1 MFYNQGVKELAE
13 RFATDLKNGLTD
25 NQVKES
31 LEKYGLNE
39 LEKTKKQSLL
49 LRFFL
54 QFKDALTI
62 ILILAAIVSIIVEP
76 TEWID
81 SVIIVGVVIINAILG
96 LVQENNAERALE
108 ALQKMAS
115 PRAKVIRN
123 GNTITVDASE
133 VVPGDL
139 LVLEAGDCIASDGRL
154 IEAFNLKVD
163 ESALTGES
171 VPVEKVS
178 DLIDKKEVPLAER
191 NNMVHASCNVTYGRG
206 VVLVTATG
214 EDNEVGKIAT
224 MLQQTKRQNT
234 PLQDQLDQIGKTIGI
249 FCIVICI
256 IVFFMEMLSGLSV
269 LEAFKTAIALA
280 VAAIPEGLATVVT
293 VVLALSVQR
302 MVKKNAIVKSL
313 PAVETLGSTS
323 IVCSDKT
330 GTLTQNKM
338 TVVKTYLYQH
348 VIEPLE
354 TCSEETTQLLNYF
367 TLCSDGNI
375 SNVAGK
381 EVSVGDPTE
390 TALVKAS
397 LEKGFTKETLA
408 KMYPRFNELAF
419 DSNRKMMTVFV
430 KHEGK
435 IISITKG
442 GPDVIFS
449 RCKDLDLDEVSK
461 INEIMSNDALRVLA
475 LGIRFWQEEPDEI
488 TSEVVE
494 NNLTFIGMVGMID
507 PPRDEAK
514 QAVVEAKS
522 AGVRTIMITGD
533 HVITASAIARSLGIL
548 EPGQKAI
555 MGSELEKMSDQ
566 QLTEQIEDFSVYA
579 RVAPE
584 HKVRIVKAWKAKGK
598 VVAMTGDGVND
609 SPALK
614 AADIGCAMGITGT
627 DVAKGA
633 ASMILT
639 DDNFAT
645 IITSIKEGRGIF
657 DNIKKDVQFLL
668 SSNIGEVITIFGAS
682 VISLLTPVDFGVPLL
697 PIHLLWVNLITDSLP
712 AFALGMEPS
721 EPDVMKRKPRHK
733 DESFFAHGL
742 GFTIA
747 WQGAMIGVL
756 TLIAYAIGNAQ
767 DHLIGMTMAFITLCG
782 CQLVHSFNV
791 KSSTSIINRRLFN
804 NAYLW
809 GALAA
814 GLLLQVILIAIP
826 ELSAI
831 FKLQRL
837 NIIQW
842 GICIGL
848 CLSTTVICELVKL
861 YHKIKEKNVV

>member
-1 MFYNQGVKELAE
+1 MFYNQQPQELAQK
-13 RFATDLKNGLTD
+13 FSTDLKNGLTD
-25 NQVKES
+25 KQVKEN
-31 LEKYGLNE
+31 LEKYGPNE
-39 LEKTKKQSLL
+39 LKKTQKQSLL
-49 LRFFL
+49 LRFIL

-62 ILILAAIVSIIVEP
+62 ILIIAAIVSIIVEP

-81 SVIIVGVVIINAILG
+81 SVIIIVVVIINAILG
-96 LVQENNAERALE
+96 LVQENNAQRALE
-108 ALQKMAS
+108 ALEKMAS
-115 PRAKVIRN
+115 PKAKVIRN
-123 GNTITVDASE
+123 GNTITVDTSQ

-139 LVLEAGDCIASDGRL
+139 LVLEAGDSIASDGRL

-171 VPVEKVS
+171 VPVEKIS
-178 DLIDKKEVPLAER
+178 ELISKEEVPLAER
-191 NNMVHASCNVTYGRG
+191 NNMVYASCNVTYGRG
-206 VVLVTATG
+206 VALVTTTG

-224 MLQQTKRQNT
+224 MLQQTKSQNT
-234 PLQDQLDQIGKTIGI
+234 PLQDQLDQIGKSIGVL
-249 FCIVICI
+249 CIIICI
-256 IVFFMEMLSGLSV
+256 IVFFMEILSGLTV

-302 MVKKNAIVKSL
+302 MVKKNAIIKSL

-338 TVVKTYLYQH
+338 TVIKTYRYKHQ
-348 VIEPLE
+348 IEPIE
-354 TCSEETTQLLNYF
+354 TCSEETNELLNYF
-367 TLCSDGNI
+367 TLCSDGSI

-381 EVSVGDPTE
+381 EVLVGDPTE

-397 LEKGFTKETLA
+397 LEKGFTKESLA
-408 KMYPRFNELAF
+408 KDYPRFNELAF
-419 DSNRKMMTVFV
+419 DSDRKMMTVFV

-435 IISITKG
+435 ILSITKG

-449 RCKDLDLDEVSK
+449 RCKDLDLDEVTK
-461 INEIMSNDALRVLA
+461 VNEAMSNDALRVLA
-475 LGIRFWQEEPDEI
+475 LGVRYWQEEPSEI
-488 TSEVVE
+488 TSELVE
-494 NNLTFIGMVGMID
+494 NNLTFVGMVGMID
-507 PPRDEAK
+507 PPREEAK
-514 QAVVEAKS
+514 QAVAEAKK

-548 EPGQKAI
+548 ESNQKAI
-555 MGSELEKMSDQ
+555 MGSELEKMSDE
-566 QLTEQIEDFSVYA
+566 QLAEHIEEYSVYA

-584 HKVRIVKAWKAKGK
+584 HKVRIVKAWKSKGK
-598 VVAMTGDGVND
+598 IVAMTGDGVND

-668 SSNIGEVITIFGAS
+668 SSNIGEVLTIFGAS
-682 VISLLTPVDFGVPLL
+682 VISLITPFDFGVPLL

-712 AFALGMEPS
+712 AFALGMEPT
-721 EPDVMKRKPRHK
+721 EPDVMERKPRKK
-733 DESFFAHGL
+733 DESFFSNGL

-747 WQGAMIGVL
+747 WQGAMIGIL
-756 TLIAYAIGNAQ
+756 TLIAYAIGNQ
-767 DHLIGMTMAFITLCG
+767 IDHLTGMTMAFITLCG

-791 KSSTSIINRRLFN
+791 KSHHSILNKQLFN
-804 NAYLW
+804 NIYLW

-814 GLLLQVILIAIP
+814 GLFLQVIIMTIP
-826 ELSAI
+826 ELAYI

-837 NIIQW
+837 HLIQW
-842 GICIGL
+842 LICIGL
-848 CLSTTVICELVKL
+848 CLLTIVICEIVKL
-861 YHKIKEKNVV
+861 YHRNK

>member
-1 MFYNQGVKELAE
+1 MFYNQQPQELTQK
-13 RFATDLKNGLTD
+13 FSTDLKNGLTD
-25 NQVKES
+25 KLVKEN
-31 LEKYGLNE
+31 LEKYGANE
-39 LEKTKKQSLL
+39 LKKTQKQPLL
-49 LRFFL
+49 LRFIL

-62 ILILAAIVSIIVEP
+62 ILIIAAIVSIIVEP
-76 TEWID
+76 SEWID
-81 SVIIVGVVIINAILG
+81 SVIIIVVVIINAILG
-96 LVQENNAERALE
+96 LVQENNAQRALD
-108 ALQKMAS
+108 ALEKMAS
-115 PRAKVIRN
+115 PKAKVIRN
-123 GNTITVDASE
+123 GNTITVDTSE

-139 LVLEAGDCIASDGRL
+139 LVLEAGDNIASDGRL

-171 VPVEKVS
+171 VPVEKTS
-178 DLIDKKEVPLAER
+178 ELINKEEVPLAER
-191 NNMVHASCNVTYGRG
+191 NNMVYASCNVTYGRG
-206 VVLVTATG
+206 VALVTTTG
-214 EDNEVGKIAT
+214 ENNEVGKIAT
-224 MLQQTKRQNT
+224 MLQQTKSQNT
-234 PLQDQLDQIGKTIGI
+234 PLQDQLDQIGKSIGVLCI
-249 FCIVICI
+249 IICIV
-256 IVFFMEMLSGLSV
+256 VFFMEVLSGLTV
-269 LEAFKTAIALA
+269 LEAFKTAVALA

-338 TVVKTYLYQH
+338 TVVKTYRYKHQ
-348 VIEPLE
+348 IEPIE
-354 TCSEETTQLLNYF
+354 TCSKETNELLNYF
-367 TLCSDGNI
+367 TLCSDGSI

-381 EVSVGDPTE
+381 EILVGDPTE

-397 LEKGFTKETLA
+397 LEKGFTKESLA
-408 KMYPRFNELAF
+408 KDYPRFNELAF
-419 DSNRKMMTVFV
+419 DSDRKMMTVFV

-435 IISITKG
+435 ILSIIKG

-449 RCKDLDLDEVSK
+449 CCKDLDLEEVTK
-461 INEIMSNDALRVLA
+461 VNEAMSNDALRVLA
-475 LGIRFWQEEPDEI
+475 LGIRYWQEEPGEI
-488 TSEVVE
+488 TSELVE
-494 NNLTFIGMVGMID
+494 NNLIFVGMVGMID
-507 PPRDEAK
+507 PPREEAK
-514 QAVVEAKS
+514 QAIAEAKK

-548 EPGQKAI
+548 EPNQKAI
-555 MGSELEKMSDQ
+555 MGSELEKMSDE
-566 QLTEQIEDFSVYA
+566 QLADHIEEYSVYA

-584 HKVRIVKAWKAKGK
+584 HKVRIVKAWKSKGK
-598 VVAMTGDGVND
+598 IVAMTGDGVND

-614 AADIGCAMGITGT
+614 TADIGCAMGITGT

-682 VISLLTPVDFGVPLL
+682 VVSLITPFDFGVPLL

-712 AFALGMEPS
+712 AFALGMEPT
-721 EPDVMKRKPRHK
+721 EPDVMERKPRKK
-733 DESFFAHGL
+733 DESFFSGGF

-747 WQGAMIGVL
+747 WQGAMIGIL
-756 TLIAYAIGNAQ
+756 TLIAYAIGNQ
-767 DHLIGMTMAFITLCG
+767 IDHLTGMTMAFITLCG

-791 KSSTSIINRRLFN
+791 KSHHSILNKRLFN
-804 NAYLW
+804 NVYLW

-814 GLLLQVILIAIP
+814 GLFLQIIIITVP
-826 ELSAI
+826 ELAFI

-837 NIIQW
+837 NLIQW
-842 GICIGL
+842 LICIGL
-848 CLSTTVICELVKL
+848 CLLTIVVCEIVKL
-861 YHKIKEKNVV
+861 FHKNK

>member
-1 MFYNQGVKELAE
+1 MFYNQQPQELTQK
-13 RFATDLKNGLTD
+13 FSTDLKNGLTD
-25 NQVKES
+25 KQVKEN
-31 LEKYGLNE
+31 LEKYGANE
-39 LEKTKKQSLL
+39 LKKTQKQSLF
-49 LRFFL
+49 LRFIL
-54 QFKDALTI
+54 QFKDALTV
-62 ILILAAIVSIIVEP
+62 ILIIAAIVSIIVEP

-81 SVIIVGVVIINAILG
+81 SAIIIVVVIINAILG
-96 LVQENNAERALE
+96 LVQENNAQRALE
-108 ALQKMAS
+108 ALEKMAS
-115 PRAKVIRN
+115 PKAKVIRN
-123 GNTITVDASE
+123 GNTITVDTSK

-139 LVLEAGDCIASDGRL
+139 LVLEAGDSIASDGRL

-171 VPVEKVS
+171 VPVEKTS
-178 DLIDKKEVPLAER
+178 ELINKEEVPLAER
-191 NNMVHASCNVTYGRG
+191 NNMVYASCNVTYGRG
-206 VVLVTATG
+206 VALVTTTG
-214 EDNEVGKIAT
+214 ENNEVGKIAT
-224 MLQQTKRQNT
+224 MLQQTKSQNT
-234 PLQDQLDQIGKTIGI
+234 PLQDQLDQIGKGIGVLCI
-249 FCIVICI
+249 IICIV
-256 IVFFMEMLSGLSV
+256 VFFMEVLSGLTV

-338 TVVKTYLYQH
+338 TVIKTYRYQH
-348 VIEPLE
+348 QIEPVE
-354 TCSEETTQLLNYF
+354 TCSKETNELLNYF
-367 TLCSDGNI
+367 TLCSDGSI

-381 EVSVGDPTE
+381 EVLVGDPTE

-397 LEKGFTKETLA
+397 LEKGFTKESLA
-408 KMYPRFNELAF
+408 KDYPRFNELAF
-419 DSNRKMMTVFV
+419 DSDRKMMTVFV

-435 IISITKG
+435 ILSITKG

-449 RCKDLDLDEVSK
+449 RCKDLDLDEVTK
-461 INEIMSNDALRVLA
+461 INETMSNDALRVLA
-475 LGIRFWQEEPDEI
+475 LGIRYWQEEPSEI
-488 TSEVVE
+488 TSELVE
-494 NNLTFIGMVGMID
+494 NNLTFVGMVGMID
-507 PPRDEAK
+507 PPREEAK
-514 QAVVEAKS
+514 QAVAEAKK

-533 HVITASAIARSLGIL
+533 HVITASAIAQSLGIL
-548 EPGQKAI
+548 EAGQKAI
-555 MGSELEKMSDQ
+555 MGSELEKMSDE
-566 QLTEQIEDFSVYA
+566 QLANHIEEYSVYA

-584 HKVRIVKAWKAKGK
+584 HKVRIVKAWKSKGK
-598 VVAMTGDGVND
+598 IVAMTGDGVND

-682 VISLLTPVDFGVPLL
+682 IISLLTPFDFGVPLL

-712 AFALGMEPS
+712 AFALGMEPT
-721 EPDVMKRKPRHK
+721 EPDVMDRKPRKK
-733 DESFFAHGL
+733 DESFFSKGL

-747 WQGAMIGVL
+747 WQGVMIGIL
-756 TLIAYAIGNAQ
+756 TLIAYAIGNQ
-767 DHLIGMTMAFITLCG
+767 IDHLTGMTMAFITLCG

-791 KSSTSIINRRLFN
+791 KSSRSILNRNLFSN
-804 NAYLW
+804 VYLW

-814 GLLLQVILIAIP
+814 GLFLQVIIMTIP
-826 ELSAI
+826 ELAYI

-837 NIIQW
+837 HLMQW
-842 GICIGL
+842 LICIGL
-848 CLSTTVICELVKL
+848 CLLTTVICEIVKL
-861 YHKIKEKNVV
+861 VHRNK

>member
-1 MFYNQGVKELAE
+1 MFYNQQLQELTQK
-13 RFATDLKNGLTD
+13 FSTDLKNGLTD
-25 NQVKES
+25 KQVKEN
-31 LEKYGLNE
+31 LEKYGPNE
-39 LEKTKKQSLL
+39 LKKTQKQPLL
-49 LRFFL
+49 LRFIL

-62 ILILAAIVSIIVEP
+62 ILIIAAIVSIIVEP
-76 TEWID
+76 SEWID
-81 SVIIVGVVIINAILG
+81 SVIIIVVVIINAILG
-96 LVQENNAERALE
+96 LVQENNAQRALD
-108 ALQKMAS
+108 ALEKMAS
-115 PRAKVIRN
+115 PKAKVIRN
-123 GNTITVDASE
+123 GNTITVDTSE

-139 LVLEAGDCIASDGRL
+139 LVLEAGDNIASDGRL

-171 VPVEKVS
+171 VPVEKTSELVN
-178 DLIDKKEVPLAER
+178 KEEVPLAER
-191 NNMVHASCNVTYGRG
+191 NNMVYASCNVTYGRG
-206 VVLVTATG
+206 VALVTTTG
-214 EDNEVGKIAT
+214 ENNEVGKIAT
-224 MLQQTKRQNT
+224 MLQQTKSQNT
-234 PLQDQLDQIGKTIGI
+234 PLQDQLDQIGKSIGVLCI
-249 FCIVICI
+249 IICIV
-256 IVFFMEMLSGLSV
+256 VFFMEVLSGLTV
-269 LEAFKTAIALA
+269 LEAFKTAVALA

-338 TVVKTYLYQH
+338 TVVKTYRYKHQ
-348 VIEPLE
+348 IEPIE
-354 TCSEETTQLLNYF
+354 TCSKETNELLNYF
-367 TLCSDGNI
+367 TLCSDGSI
-375 SNVAGK
+375 SNAAGK
-381 EVSVGDPTE
+381 EILVGDPTE

-397 LEKGFTKETLA
+397 LEKGFTKKSLA
-408 KMYPRFNELAF
+408 KDYPRFNELAF
-419 DSNRKMMTVFV
+419 DSDRKMMTVFV

-435 IISITKG
+435 ILSITKG

-449 RCKDLDLDEVSK
+449 RCKDLDLEEVTK
-461 INEIMSNDALRVLA
+461 VNEAMSNDALRVLA
-475 LGIRFWQEEPDEI
+475 LGIRYWQEEPGEI
-488 TSEVVE
+488 TSELVE
-494 NNLTFIGMVGMID
+494 NNLTFVGMVGMID
-507 PPRDEAK
+507 PPREEAK
-514 QAVVEAKS
+514 QAIAEAKK

-548 EPGQKAI
+548 EPNQKAI
-555 MGSELEKMSDQ
+555 MGSELEKMSDE
-566 QLTEQIEDFSVYA
+566 QLADHIEEYSVYA

-584 HKVRIVKAWKAKGK
+584 HKVRIVKAWKSKGK
-598 VVAMTGDGVND
+598 IVAMTGDGVND

-614 AADIGCAMGITGT
+614 TADIGCAMGITGT

-682 VISLLTPVDFGVPLL
+682 VVSLITPFDFGVPLL

-712 AFALGMEPS
+712 AFALGMEPT
-721 EPDVMKRKPRHK
+721 EPDVMERKPRKK
-733 DESFFAHGL
+733 DESFFSGGF

-747 WQGAMIGVL
+747 WQGAMIGIL
-756 TLIAYAIGNAQ
+756 TLIAYAIGNQ
-767 DHLIGMTMAFITLCG
+767 IDHLTGMTMAFITLCG

-791 KSSTSIINRRLFN
+791 KSHHSILNKRLFN
-804 NAYLW
+804 NVYLW

-814 GLLLQVILIAIP
+814 GLFLQIVIMTIP
-826 ELSAI
+826 ELAFI

-837 NIIQW
+837 NLIQW
-842 GICIGL
+842 LICIGL
-848 CLSTTVICELVKL
+848 CLLTTIICEIVKL
-861 YHKIKEKNVV
+861 FHKNK